1 MYRHLSYE
9 ERVAIATLRKEGLSG
24 AAIARRL
31 GRSQSTVIR
40 ELRRG
45 QGGCGYRPQQAQSKA
60 EERRRAAS
68 SVPRKLTARLW
79 DLIASK
85 LRLQWSPERIAGW
98 LALQRIARISFQWIY
113 ARIRAD
119 RKAGGHL
126 YLHLRRQGRKPK
138 RRPKAGAAGRGLIPG
153 RVDISAR
160 PEVVNDK
167 GRVGDWEV
175 DTVIGAGHKGVLVT
189 AVDRRSKFT
198 LIEAVERKTED
209 LVGGAL
215 VAMLEPLKDLVLT
228 LTADNGKEF
237 AGHRE
242 VAAALE
248 ADVYFARPYHSWERG
263 LNEHA
268 NGLIRQYFGKSES
281 LLGLDPG
288 QVSAVADLLNDRPRK
303 ALGFRSPAQVL
314 AAARAA

>member
-9 ERVAIATLRKEGLSG
+9 ERVEIAALRKEGLSA

-31 GRSQSTVIR
+31 GRSQSAVSR
-40 ELRRG
+40 ELRRNK
-45 QGGCGYRPQQAQSKA
+45 GGCGYRPQQAQGKA
-60 EERRRAAS
+60 EGRRRAAS
-68 SVPRKLTARLW
+68 SVPRKLTAKVW
-79 DLIASK
+79 DLIVSK
-85 LRLQWSPERIAGW
+85 LRLQWSPEQIAGW
-98 LALQRIARISFQWIY
+98 LALKRIARISFQWIY

-138 RRPKAGAAGRGLIPG
+138 RRPEAGEAGRGLIPG
-153 RVDISAR
+153 RSDISKR
-160 PEVVNDK
+160 PEIVNDK

-189 AVDRRSKFT
+189 AVDRKSKFT

-228 LTADNGKEF
+228 VTADNGKEF
-237 AGHRE
+237 AGHAE

-281 LLGLDPG
+281 LLGLDPA
-288 QVSAVADLLNDRPRK
+288 QVRAVADLLNGRPRK
-303 ALGFRSPAQVL
+303 ALGFRSPAEVL
-314 AAARAA
+314 AEARAA